1 MMDKLARYGFL
12 ISILVTAIVVYL
24 YDRQGKRFATTLF
37 NLQKEAIE
45 DKLAKAK
52 ERLKTDE
59 KDFATNLIKYEKLKR
74 LLAADIKRTGAEH

>member
-12 ISILVTAIVVYL
+12 ISILITAIVVYL

-45 DKLAKAK
+45 NKLSKAREK
-52 ERLKTDE
+52 LKNDE
-59 KDFATNLIKYEKLKR
+59 KDFATNLIEYERLKR
-74 LLAADIKRTGAEH
+74 IFAVDIDRTGAEH